1 MNKKKIYPKIKIWS
15 SLEKDDIKPSKYKSI
30 QHLKYSKKKIPNID
44 KKISVEDHTDLQYW
58 RLRTIDF
65 TSKLIKKKIQGKCL
79 EIGAGRGLASAYLST
94 FKGVD
99 KVLSLDYSISSLKVL
114 MPAHQI
120 TMPNVNI
127 SKIHRVLGSFN
138 KLKEK
143 NFDFIYAFG
152 ALHNSKNLEVTLK
165 SCYNSLKPG
174 GYLISSD
181 MCLPANSTIY
191 EEKFLANSINKKS
204 KIQYDKKIRWRDS
217 NDYFWSLYNYIFYA
231 KEVGFRVYPF
241 IFDQNGLKEIPKKIS
256 DCFLGAGLKVFY
268 PFYLKERYDR
278 LVLVCLKEKKKSLE
292 SLSNLGGE
300 IVHKKDKEEVKKSLF
315 FKLKNMI

>member
-44 KKISVEDHTDLQYW
+44 KKIPVEDHTDLQYW

-114 MPAHQI
+114 MPTDQI

-127 SKIHRVLGSFN
+127 SKIHRILGSFN

-165 SCYNSLKPG
+165 SCYDGLKLG
-174 GYLISSD
+174 GYFISSD
-181 MCLPANSTIY
+181 LCLPANTTIH

-204 KIQYDKKIRWRDS
+204 KSQYNKKIKWKDS
-217 NDYFWSLYNYIFYA
+217 NDYFISLYDYIFYA
-231 KEVGFRVYPF
+231 KKVGFRVYPY
-241 IFDQNGLKEIPKKIS
+241 IFDHNGTKKKPNNIS
-256 DCFLGAGLKVFY
+256 DCFLGPGLQIFN
-268 PFYLKERYDR
+268 PFFSKGNYDR
-278 LVLVCLKEKKKSLE
+278 LVLICSKEKKNK
-292 SLSNLGGE
+292 
-300 IVHKKDKEEVKKSLF
+300 IKKDIDIKGNPVWKKKFLTKF
-315 FKLKNMI
+315 FDIFK

>member
-1 MNKKKIYPKIKIWS
+1 MKKKNIYPKIKIWS
-15 SLEKDDIKPSKYKSI
+15 SLEKHNIRPSKYKSI
-30 QHLKYSKKKIPNID
+30 QHLKYNKKDISNIN
-44 KKISVEDHTDLQYW
+44 KKISIEDHTDLQYW
-58 RLRTIDF
+58 RLKTIDF

-94 FKGVD
+94 FKSVD
-99 KVLSLDYSISSLKVL
+99 KVLSLDYSISSLEVL
-114 MPAHQI
+114 MPTSQI

-127 SKIHRVLGSFN
+127 KKIHRVLGSFN

-165 SCYNSLKPG
+165 SCYDSLKPG

-191 EEKFLANSINKKS
+191 EEKFLANSINKTS
-204 KIQYDKKIRWRDS
+204 QSQYNKKIRWKDS

-231 KEVGFRVYPF
+231 KEAGFRVYPY

-256 DCFLGAGLKVFY
+256 DCFLGPGLQIFN
-268 PFYLKERYDR
+268 PFFSKGNYDR
-278 LVLVCLKEKKKSLE
+278 LVLICFKEKKNK
-292 SLSNLGGE
+292 
-300 IVHKKDKEEVKKSLF
+300 IKKDIDIKGNPVKEKKILTKF
-315 FKLKNMI
+315 FDIFK